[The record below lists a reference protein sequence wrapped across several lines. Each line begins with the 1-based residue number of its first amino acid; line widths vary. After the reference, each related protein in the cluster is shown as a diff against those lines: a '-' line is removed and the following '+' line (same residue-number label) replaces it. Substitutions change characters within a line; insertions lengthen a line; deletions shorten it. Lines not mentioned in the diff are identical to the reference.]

1 MATIVSSEAIVHH
14 RADDEGEESEEEPF
28 VPAPLS
34 WFEPEDNDDDDDVED
49 PVLTSHSH
57 SSVGTSTR
65 GVGGFSAP
73 SRAGPRN
80 HMPPPQSSAAIG
92 APLPSPSW
100 KEISSQ
106 VLPSAAKEL
115 LSSSLH
121 RILYT
126 ARLTYA
132 RGRWSRKYSELGNNT
147 GGYYRTN
154 SSTSDLPPH
163 FPELPPFSSLKW
175 VDRQLVKEWRTYELP
190 IDDDDEHDH
199 DSENEEVDFD
209 RARTLVPKPIQRPV
223 WQKAEVCLD
232 CHKLFGPTR
241 LRHHCRLCG
250 YSFCQS
256 HSSYTHRLPHLGYDP
271 QVPERVCDTCKTML
285 LEQNLAERVAWRL
298 ARCRDYQQGADL
310 TPYFETGVDTVEEV
324 ALRITH
330 AALAMAKS
338 IPLGAQ
344 AHVAVETVDVL
355 RKHGLNGIYTIM
367 LRQEFLAAADL
378 LRKALGINRTA
389 WPLSVHELSA
399 AIFYA
404 LAQHRA
410 MRGMNPERE
419 QLIHSFRESSL
430 GVDNDTNGYDT
441 NDTSARGIGDLE
453 RVVEEARIYSNSGA
467 VSVANLVSVPGA
479 AVTGDVHKEDASVSM
494 TEAQDESSLPFTP
507 VCDPVSNSV
516 LASLIFY
523 APMALTFIYA
533 TKEVDMQLLAAQQ
546 GWRLLYASL
555 EQEGGR
561 RGCKVSDRPASALF
575 VHEEHKI
582 ACVAV
587 RGTTTIHDV
596 ITDIR
601 QMPVPFPESDSEN
614 TSRAQTEEDWTTVGR
629 GKGLAVCGM
638 ATAANN
644 LYREHIDSLLSLS
657 KQGYRIRMT
666 GHSLGGGVATLLGVL
681 VLRDLNRE
689 NNQASTLEESKEPF
703 IDPKKE
709 SPVRVYTYGTPSCV
723 DATFADFVEPIVT
736 SVVLHD
742 DVIPRLTPSSCRGLL
757 KHLLH
762 IRETW
767 VKDHFNDDI
776 MAITERAKTAWA
788 PRWRGSFTL
797 PSPSSSS
804 IKRYCRKQIQYG
816 KKQIQYGKRQLRSV
830 KEKLAGD
837 TDACEEQGLQG
848 NDDQFDLDEPAESLA
863 TEDLSDGFEVASGCD
878 ASTEIFAGA
887 ESSEPRLLMDIM
899 GGLDSRSEGV
909 VIDGDEFFETDESLV
924 ESDDSVESLALS
936 DQCDDAADSRVHEKL
951 LEDDDELE
959 AKVNVFEHVSDGDV
973 GINKTP
979 ESLDKSESVDD
990 EGPGVV
996 ILEETPLPRMY
1007 IPGRIVHIYSHRG
1020 VYRAA
1025 HVPRGFRELR
1035 RISLAGN
1042 MLLDHTCKAYYE
1054 ALLETHTV
1062 RVAGETPPRWTAFDE
1077 DDTWYVNVKQLSNVS
1092 NTERTNKF
1100 VCRPVCSSCCA
1111 SRFTWAS
1118 TSDSEAQEA
1127 RDKHNCRSCGTL
1139 VCDPCSKNRI
1149 PLPSIGLTVPTRVC
1163 DRCYNDLDGLITSPS
1178 PKGLASS
1185 FVAED
1190 CRPANFLPSKTVAVG
1205 APGGVEDKPERK
1217 RDRRSAVVDELASR
1231 VRAKPLACP

>member
-1 MATIVSSEAIVHH
+1 MATKFSSERIAYR
-14 RADDEGEESEEEPF
+14 RAEPAVEKDEEGEESEEEPF

-34 WFEPEDNDDDDDVED
+34 WFEPEDNDDDDGDD
-49 PVLTSHSH
+49 PVLTTH
-57 SSVGTSTR
+57 SSVKISTGGGNSFSSPR
-65 GVGGFSAP
+65 NRTANPRIPSHIPLPSSVGG
-73 SRAGPRN
+73 
-80 HMPPPQSSAAIG
+80 AIG

-100 KEISSQ
+100 QEISSQ
-106 VLPSAAKEL
+106 VLPSAAREL

-147 GGYYRTN
+147 GGYYR
-154 SSTSDLPPH
+154 SSTEKLHSPDGSDVPHKAH

-190 IDDDDEHDH
+190 VDDDDDHDH
-199 DSENEEVDFD
+199 DDDTEEVDFD
-209 RARTLVPKPIQRPV
+209 RARTLVPRPIQRPV

-271 QVPERVCDTCKTML
+271 QVPERVCETCKTML

-298 ARCRDYQQGADL
+298 ARCRDYEQGVL
-310 TPYFETGVDTVEEV
+310 TPYFETGVDTAEEV

-344 AHVAVETVDVL
+344 ATVAVETVDVL

-419 QLIHSFRESSL
+419 RLIHSFRERRGNES
-430 GVDNDTNGYDT
+430 DNDTNDT
-441 NDTSARGIGDLE
+441 RAGGIGDLE
-453 RVVEEARIYSNSGA
+453 RVVEQARIYSNSGA
-467 VSVANLVSVPGA
+467 VSVANLVSAPGA
-479 AVTGDVHKEDASVSM
+479 GAAAVAAAEVNKIDASVDL
-494 TEAQDESSLPFTP
+494 TEAQDESLPFTP
-507 VCDPVSNSV
+507 VCDPVPNSV

-533 TKEVDMQLLAAQQ
+533 TKEVDIQLLAAQQ

-561 RGCKVSDRPASALF
+561 RGSKASDRPASALF

-601 QMPVPFPESDSEN
+601 QMPVPFPEPDSEIP
-614 TSRAQTEEDWTTVGR
+614 SRAQTEEDWTTVGR

-638 ATAANN
+638 ATAATN

-666 GHSLGGGVATLLGVL
+666 GHSLGGGVAALLGVL

-689 NNQASTLEESKEPF
+689 NNNASTMEESKEPF
-703 IDPKKE
+703 IDPKKG
-709 SPVRVYTYGTPSCV
+709 SPVLVYAYGTPSCV

-736 SVVLHD
+736 TVVLHD

-767 VKDHFNDDI
+767 VKDHFTDDI
-776 MAITERAKTAWA
+776 MAITERAKAAWA

-816 KKQIQYGKRQLRSV
+816 KKQLRSV

-837 TDACEEQGLQG
+837 SDPCEEQGLKDNDVQG
-848 NDDQFDLDEPAESLA
+848 DLDEHAESLA
-863 TEDLSDGFEVASGCD
+863 TQDLSDGFEAASGCD
-878 ASTEIFAGA
+878 APTEIFAGP
-887 ESSEPRLLMDIM
+887 ESSEPRLFVDYM
-899 GGLDSRSEGV
+899 GGLDGHSEGV
-909 VIDGDEFFETDESLV
+909 VLDGDEFFDTDENLV
-924 ESDDSVESLALS
+924 ESDDYVESSDLSVEY
-936 DQCDDAADSRVHEKL
+936 DDAADSRAREKL
-951 LEDDDELE
+951 REDDELE
-959 AKVNVFEHVSDGDV
+959 AKVNFFEHVEELTNGDL
-973 GINKTP
+973 GFSKTP
-979 ESLDKSESVDD
+979 ELLNEAEIADD
-990 EGPGVV
+990 ESPGAV
-996 ILEETPLPRMY
+996 ILEESPLPRMF
-1007 IPGRIVHIYSHRG
+1007 IPGKIVHIYSNRG
-1020 VYRAA
+1020 VYYPAY
-1025 HVPRGFRELR
+1025 VPRGFRELR

-1042 MLLDHTCKAYYE
+1042 MLSDHTCKAYYE

-1077 DDTWYVNVKQLSNVS
+1077 DDTWYVNVKPLSTVSILNVLKS
-1092 NTERTNKF
+1092 TF
-1100 VCRPVCSSCCA
+1100 YRPVC
-1111 SRFTWAS
+1111 T
-1118 TSDSEAQEA
+1118 
-1127 RDKHNCRSCGTL
+1127 
-1139 VCDPCSKNRI
+1139 
-1149 PLPSIGLTVPTRVC
+1149 
-1163 DRCYNDLDGLITSPS
+1163 Y
-1178 PKGLASS
+1178 
-1185 FVAED
+1185 
-1190 CRPANFLPSKTVAVG
+1190 
-1205 APGGVEDKPERK
+1205 
-1217 RDRRSAVVDELASR
+1217 
-1231 VRAKPLACP
+1231 